1 MEAHDHPLAH
11 FNGMA
16 RLVEALKPLPAQLL
30 EHQYSPEA
38 FGSWVVVLKHKGR
51 AAQVTFDGRDRRL
64 SLRWSADRKPPYSY
78 GSESTVGEGAHFGEL
93 DVAAIEAICR
103 AITS

>member
-1 MEAHDHPLAH
+1 MEAHVHPIAH

-16 RLVEALKPLPAQLL
+16 RLFEALEPLPAQLL

-78 GSESTVGEGAHFGEL
+78 GPASTVGEGAHFGEL
-93 DVAAIEAICR
+93 DVEATEAIRR